1 MPTDQFIVLALGFVV
16 LAVVAGVVAY
26 ATAQAVGRSAQR
38 RADGR
43 SAPRRADGRAV
54 PGRADPVEDGSPGG
68 SSWSSPGTSPAW
80 TTGSRVAAA
89 LVSPGSTRQ
98 VARVVAFLFLASV
111 FIVVA
116 LTRAWPD
123 DEAAVITLLATGLLL
138 VVLFLD
144 MLPPAALGRA
154 RRPLEGVG
162 AVLFLGLL
170 TALTGGISSP
180 FYVGYFLVVAGTAL
194 STEGLAP
201 LAIAVLAAAVNA
213 IVAVVVAGVDGL
225 DAAALAWIGFNAVA
239 LILLADI
246 AAAAARAQRQ
256 ARDEAL
262 RASRFDTLTGLY
274 NRGFFFTTMEQEIRR
289 SDRMG
294 RGFSMLMLDLDDL
307 KPVND
312 AYGHQWGD
320 RLLRAIADVIRRTV
334 RFTDAAAR
342 YGGDEFVV
350 LLPETDPSGAYVV
363 AEKLRRDI
371 AALALHAADRNVRSS
386 VSIGIVTYPADG
398 TSVEQLVAAADLAM
412 YESKRRGKNHI
423 VGYRTRTERV
433 ATAIDIEAAELFTTG
448 SDLGVRTGGDP
459 APWSTAPV
467 DLPGWHDL
475 PGRSRPELRRPG
487 VPRQDAFGAQE
498 GGGSGQAPPPA
509 TPGIQPT
516 PGLQSTPS
524 MPPAPSAQPAPPQQA
539 PAPTPPAAAVKPAGS
554 DQPADAD
561 PPWLTRT
568 DGTARA
574 VGLEAPPL
582 ESPGQRPAPR
592 PGPDASAGP
601 TSDPDTGSDDRRPS
615 IRGSRSE
622 EIRRAD
628 DRPWIALPIEPW
640 EPPEPP
646 DRPVG

>member
-1 MPTDQFIVLALGFVV
+1 MPTDQLIVLALGFIV
-16 LAVVAGVVAY
+16 LAIVAGVVAY

-38 RADGR
+38 RSD
-43 SAPRRADGRAV
+43 RRPG
-54 PGRADPVEDGSPGG
+54 PGRVDPVEDGSPG
-68 SSWSSPGTSPAW
+68 TSAPS

-123 DEAAVITLLATGLLL
+123 DEAAIITLLAAGLLL

-162 AVLFLGLL
+162 AILFLGLL
-170 TALTGGISSP
+170 TALTGGIASP

-225 DAAALAWIGFNAVA
+225 DAASLAWIGFNAVA

-320 RLLRAIADVIRRTV
+320 RLLRAIADVIRRTI

-350 LLPETDPSGAYVV
+350 LLPETDPPGAYVV

-371 AALALHAADRNVRSS
+371 AALSLHAADRNVHSS

-412 YESKRRGKNHI
+412 YESKRRGKNQI

-433 ATAIDIEAAELFTTG
+433 ATAIDIEAAELFTAQ
-448 SDLGVRTGGDP
+448 SDLGARTGGDP
-459 APWSTAPV
+459 APWSTAQV
-467 DLPGWHDL
+467 ELPDRPEP
-475 PGRSRPELRRPG
+475 PGRPPEPQRPIAPN
-487 VPRQDAFGAQE
+487 PDAFRAQE
-498 GGGSGQAPPPA
+498 SVGSGRVGLRPSGERSAGSAPPGSAP
-509 TPGIQPT
+509 PGSAPPGPPT
-516 PGLQSTPS
+516 PSG
-524 MPPAPSAQPAPPQQA
+524 
-539 PAPTPPAAAVKPAGS
+539 AGH
-554 DQPADAD
+554 QPADAD

-568 DGTARA
+568 DPSARA
-574 VGLEAPPL
+574 VGVEAPPL
-582 ESPGQRPAPR
+582 EPPGQRS
-592 PGPDASAGP
+592 PGPPGADASAAP
-601 TSDPDTGSDDRRPS
+601 ATGSADLRTGS
-615 IRGSRSE
+615 RGSRSE
-622 EIRRAD
+622 EIRRVD
-628 DRPWIALPIEPW
+628 ERPWIALPIEPW

-646 DRPVG
+646 ERPVG